1 MNVVFSRSWGGSFLC
16 AGFMEKE
23 RTRSGAW
30 DNFSFGGF
38 KRRPKMRPRDVWNR
52 WAGRPQEVHVH
63 DYLNSRMVNIVI
75 VFPNASP
82 LR

>member
-1 MNVVFSRSWGGSFLC
+1 VPALWRKNERALARDTIFL
-16 AGFMEKE
+16 
-23 RTRSGAW
+23 
-30 DNFSFGGF
+30 FGGF
-38 KRRPKMRPRDVWNR
+38 KRRPKMDPRDVWNR

-63 DYLNSRMVNIVI
+63 DYLNLRMENTVI